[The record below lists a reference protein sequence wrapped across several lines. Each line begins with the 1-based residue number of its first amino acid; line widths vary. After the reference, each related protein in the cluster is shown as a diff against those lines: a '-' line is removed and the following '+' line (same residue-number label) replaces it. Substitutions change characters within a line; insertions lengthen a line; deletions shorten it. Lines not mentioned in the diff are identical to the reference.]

1 MFLEELTVKD
11 SPIHLL
17 GNSLTLV
24 KSSEA
29 RTGARMLPE
38 SVEELDSTLPKDEVK
53 KEETLDKL
61 ITTSLDKFVTSRA
74 LQIKL
79 PDLSFFSTSLEEGN

>member
-1 MFLEELTVKD
+1 MLLEDLTVKG
-11 SPIHLL
+11 SPINLF
-17 GNSLTLV
+17 GNFLTLV
-24 KSSEA
+24 KSSES

-38 SVEELDSTLPKDEVK
+38 SVEELDSTLPKDETQ

-61 ITTSLDKFVTSRA
+61 ITTSLEKFVTSRA

-79 PDLSFFSTSLEEGN
+79 PDLSFFSASLEEGK